1 MFSINFSTHQRTQE
15 RKRTTKCHL
24 DALKETSRRKALVT
38 FSSLMEE
45 EEEEFCQEEDCPRL

>member
-1 MFSINFSTHQRTQE
+1 MFSINFGTHKRTQE
-15 RKRTTKCHL
+15 RKRTAKCHL

-45 EEEEFCQEEDCPRL
+45 EEKFCQEEDCPRL